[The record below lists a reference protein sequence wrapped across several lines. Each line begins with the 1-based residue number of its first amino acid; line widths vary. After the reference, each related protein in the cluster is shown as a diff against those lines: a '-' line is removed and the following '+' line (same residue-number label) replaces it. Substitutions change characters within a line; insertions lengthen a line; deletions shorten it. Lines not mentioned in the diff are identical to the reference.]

1 MSMRMER
8 QRMRAMRV
16 ERQADVGTA
25 PLAEVEMEVPA
36 TGPGEVLV
44 RVNVCG
50 VCHTDLH
57 VVEGDLP
64 GGKLPI
70 TPGHQV
76 AGVIEGVGTGVTRY
90 RIGDR
95 VGVPW
100 LHSTCGEC
108 RFCHNRQENLCDR
121 PRFTGYD
128 VDGGF
133 AEYLTVPA
141 GFAYRL
147 PKGHDDLAAAPLLCA
162 GVIGYRALR
171 FSGAGEGDVLGLY
184 GFGASAHI
192 VIQVALHLGSR
203 AFVFTRGARHAE
215 LARELGAEWVGRA
228 EGEATQE
235 LDSAIIFAPA
245 GPLVP
250 MALRALRKGG
260 TLVLAGI
267 HMSNIPEME
276 YSLLYGERVVRSVAN
291 STREDVT
298 ELLELAPQVPVRTDV
313 EVFPLMEANV
323 ALERLKAGKIRG
335 AAVLRVANGAA
346 LA

>member
-1 MSMRMER
+1 MTEHT
-8 QRMRAMRV
+8 MRAMRV
-16 ERQADVGTA
+16 ERYAAIETL
-25 PLAEVEMEVPA
+25 PLTEVEVGVPEA
-36 TGPGEVLV
+36 GAGEVVV

-64 GGKLPI
+64 GAKLPL

-76 AGVIEGVGTGVTRY
+76 AGTIEAVGTQATRY
-90 RIGDR
+90 RVGDR

-108 RFCHNRQENLCDR
+108 RFCLNGEENLCDR
-121 PRFTGYD
+121 ARFTGYD

-133 AEYLTVPA
+133 AEYVTVPEA
-141 GFAYRL
+141 FAYEL
-147 PKGHDDLAAAPLLCA
+147 PDGYDDLAVAPLLCG

-171 FSGAGEGDVLGLY
+171 LSGAGEGDVLGLY

-192 VIQVALHLGSR
+192 VIQVALHRGSR
-203 AFVFTRGARHAE
+203 VFVFTRGAQHAA

-228 EGEATQE
+228 EDEAPEE

-260 TLVLAGI
+260 TLALAGI
-267 HMSNIPEME
+267 HMSDIPQME

-291 STREDVT
+291 STRVDVE
-298 ELLELAPQVPVRTDV
+298 ELLAVAPRVPVRTEV
-313 EVFPLMEANV
+313 EVFPLAQANV
-323 ALERLKAGKIRG
+323 ALQRLKDGGIRG
-335 AAVLRVANGAA
+335 AAALRVRDVAPVA
-346 LA
+346 